1 MKKEE
6 CKSDNC
12 KSNKKKKIAIG
23 AAIASIAALVGIG
36 AAVKSKKSKRDK
48 QAK

>member
-6 CKSDNC
+6 CNTAC
-12 KSNKKKKIAIG
+12 KDNKKKKIAIG
-23 AAIASIAALVGIG
+23 AAVASVAALVGIG
-36 AAVKSKKSKRDK
+36 AILKKKKAKKDK